1 MKHIQVEQFL
11 QDKEKHTGKV
21 AAGVGYDVL
30 NIQLR
35 ASETVAEHSA
45 PGEVLIVCRKG
56 RVKFYVEGQVT
67 ELDANALL
75 MLEPGEKH
83 SLEAMEDCEM
93 IVVRLKK

>member
-1 MKHIQVEQFL
+1 MQHIQVEQLL
-11 QDKEKHTGKV
+11 QDKVKHAGKV
-21 AAGVGYDVL
+21 GAGTGYDVM

-35 ASETVAEHSA
+35 AGESVAEHSA

-56 RVKFYVEGQVT
+56 RVKFHVEGQET

-75 MLEPGEKH
+75 MLEPSEKH
-83 SLEAMEDCEM
+83 SLEAVEDCEI